1 MTRSIC
7 FLFNLPNVSGEN
19 IKQNIVIAET
29 RVDFCCS
36 KLHYLAAHLSNHFK
50 LKINHQGQ
58 KKILEEFKSQ
68 ESLTDRRTE
77 TIIIV
82 IIVTGDNMP

>member
-1 MTRSIC
+1 MYQAKILNKTLLLLI
-7 FLFNLPNVSGEN
+7 F
-19 IKQNIVIAET
+19 

-58 KKILEEFKSQ
+58 KKNIGGVQVTRKFDGQ
-68 ESLTDRRTE
+68 TD
-77 TIIIV
+77 
-82 IIVTGDNMP
+82 GDDNNSNNSNR